1 MDRRKHMLRRVIR
14 ASLLTA
20 CLTWL
25 GVSTAFAQSANIGG
39 VVTDQTGGAL
49 PGVTITITNKN
60 NGATQ
65 VVVTGTEGNFRAIAL
80 QPAPYTITAELSGF
94 GTAKREIT
102 LTVGAELTLDLKL
115 GVAQLEETLTVT
127 GDSPLV
133 EVAKAAP
140 SSVVTADQV
149 QSLPVLSRNFLVL
162 AQLLPGAAPYS
173 GYKFAVT
180 KFGGVADQR
189 NGFTTIIDGGG
200 VDDAIWG
207 SPTINMTQDAV
218 QEFKVYRNTF
228 DAQYG
233 AALSAVMSV
242 VTKSGTN
249 NLSGSAFYFGRNQDL
264 NSRNFFAPTGPKP
277 PYSQMRGGGSLGG
290 PVKQNR
296 THFFGAFEIN
306 HVDSTNIVSLPAA
319 NPFAPLFN
327 GQWPSG
333 SDNQMVDGK
342 IDHRFGD
349 KHSMFVRYAYDNQE
363 AKSGSA
369 PQQNSNYDLSRSHSI
384 AAEENWVVSNS
395 MVNVFRVHVL
405 KHRIA
410 TVPTNYDLNVSR
422 PSGTVGQNTTSPQYF
437 PRLLTSFYDTFY
449 INTPRHDFKVG
460 GDFTF
465 AHHTSE
471 LHFFEHGA
479 FEFNT
484 DNPFNVNDPRTYPL
498 AFTLQRP
505 TITNYNPHQISAYV
519 QDDWR
524 VLDRVRLN
532 MGLRYDLET
541 DLRLNDYFEDLLKDP
556 FWAGLDRFTA
566 ASGRGNDYNNFQPR
580 FGATYDLKGN
590 GTFVLRAATGLYVTR
605 NRPYFEMTTKDRTSG
620 TAVRIEDPNLLRNYP
635 SVEGVLGGQSLESYL
650 ARGGAKSV
658 FMIGSDNVL
667 PWALNSTVGFGTQL
681 NRVTSLDVDYVHQ
694 YGADQLGAQDLN
706 LPASGPISAANPRL
720 DPRYTEVKVM
730 RNFTKSWYDALETQI
745 RTRVRGTEN
754 LQVSYTLSKTY
765 RDGVNHYQTYRGTM
779 RTPNEL
785 GYGETDTRHN
795 FSFAG
800 STRLPWDIQFSAIA
814 RAISGTPIPVSA
826 GADLDGDAQNQND
839 RPAGLGITV
848 GRKNLE
854 QDLAIINAFRASRNL
869 PAITADQLELKTFV
883 NLDLRLTKVF
893 TLNPRKRVEL
903 FLESFNAT
911 NRVTLNNG
919 SGTLTSRTAFIP
931 TSARAARQT
940 QLGAR
945 FAF

>member
-1 MDRRKHMLRRVIR
+1 MMWRRGSRWGF
-14 ASLLTA
+14 AA
-20 CLTWL
+20 CALAIAMTVATPAA
-25 GVSTAFAQSANIGG
+25 GFAQGTANIGG
-39 VVTDQTGGAL
+39 VVTDETGGAL
-49 PGVTITITNKN
+49 PGVTVTITNKN

-65 VVVTGTEGNFRAIAL
+65 VLVSGPEGNFRAIAL

-94 GTAKREIT
+94 GTAKRDIT

-115 GVAQLEETLTVT
+115 GVAQLTETLTVT

-189 NGFTTIIDGGG
+189 NGFTTLIDGGG

-233 AALSAVMSV
+233 AALSAVMTV

-249 NLSGSAFYFGRNQDL
+249 NLAGTAFFFGRNQ
-264 NSRNFFAPTGPKP
+264 NFNARNAFASSGPNP
-277 PYSQMRGGGSLGG
+277 PYKQERGGGSLGG
-290 PVKQNR
+290 PIRTNK
-296 THFFGAFEIN
+296 THFFAAFEVN
-306 HVDSTNIVSLPAA
+306 HVDSTNIVTLPAA

-342 IDHRFGD
+342 VDHRIND

-363 AKSGSA
+363 SKSGSS
-369 PQQNSNYDLSRSHSI
+369 PQTNSNYDLSRSHSV
-384 AAEENWVVSNS
+384 AAEENWIVSNTK
-395 MVNVFRVHVL
+395 VNVFRVHVL

-437 PRLLTSFYDTFY
+437 PRLLTSLYDTFY

-471 LHFFEHGA
+471 LHFFENGA

-484 DNPFNVNDPRTYPL
+484 DNPFNINDPRTYPL

-505 TITNYNPHQISAYV
+505 TITHYNPHIIAAYI

-524 VLDRVRLN
+524 VHDRIRLN
-532 MGLRYDLET
+532 MGMRYDLET
-541 DLRLNDYFEDLLKDP
+541 DLRLNDYFENLLKDP
-556 FWAGLDRFTA
+556 FWAGLDRFTKA
-566 ASGRGNDYNNFQPR
+566 TDRGNDYNNFQPR
-580 FGATYDLKGN
+580 FGATFDVRGN
-590 GTFVLRAATGLYVTR
+590 GTFVLRGATGLYVTR

-620 TAVRIEDPNLLRNYP
+620 TAVRIDDPNLLRNYP
-635 SVEGVLGGQSLESYL
+635 SIEGVLGGQSLESYL
-650 ARGGAKSV
+650 AKGGAKSV

-667 PWALNSTVGFGTQL
+667 PWALNSTGGFGMQL

-706 LPASGPISAANPRL
+706 LPASGPISATNPRP
-720 DPRYTEVKVM
+720 DPRFTEVKVM
-730 RNFTKSWYDALETQI
+730 RNFTKSWYDALETQV

-779 RTPNEL
+779 RTPDEV
-785 GYGETDTRHN
+785 GYSETDTRHN

-800 STRLPWDIQFSAIA
+800 STTLPGRIQFSVIA
-814 RAISGTPIPVSA
+814 RVISGSPIPVQA

-839 RPAGLGITV
+839 RPAGLPITV
-848 GRKNLE
+848 GRENVD
-854 QDLAIINAFRASRNL
+854 QDLAIINAFRLSRNL
-869 PAITADQLELKTFV
+869 PAIVADQLKLRTFK
-883 NLDLRLTKVF
+883 NLDLRLTKGF
-893 TLNPRKRVEL
+893 QLGGNRRIEG
-903 FLESFNAT
+903 FLEAFNAT
-911 NRVTLNNG
+911 NAVILNNG

-931 TSARAARQT
+931 TSARAARQV

-945 FAF
+945 YAF